1 MARYT
6 EELILQ
12 LKSHADIT
20 TVIQRFLPLRQ
31 QGKSW
36 LGICPFHDDRK
47 PSMHVTPSMGIYK
60 CFACGAGGDVF
71 KFVMEH
77 EKIDFNAAVELVAQ
91 ETGFPLPSLKPENKA
106 EMEERAVVLA
116 LNDLAREW
124 FKEQYRNS
132 KIAQDY
138 IAKRKL
144 SPETCEQ
151 FGIGYASDT
160 WEGFLAYAA
169 SRGFSPKQLILAGLA
184 NAKDAGGTIDKFRG
198 RLMICIQ
205 NLSNRVVA
213 FGGRILVDGTNA
225 PKYMNSP
232 ETPLYH
238 KSDIL
243 FGLNHSRHAI
253 EKLQEVIVVEG
264 YFDLIS
270 LYQAGIQNVVAVS
283 GTALTEQHA
292 RLLSRYAKK
301 VYLVFDGDNAGQNA
315 ARKSLET
322 LLPVGLSIRVLVLP
336 DEYDPDEYVQEKGT
350 QAFRDLLLQKSKD
363 FLDHLATCM
372 PQNTPEERS
381 AFLNEVRRLI
391 ASIRDPMLR
400 QQYLE
405 LATRRYP
412 VSRQLMSAPLPAP
425 KIPKVKLANPEQEI
439 PYPIQEPPIE
449 LPPLEL
455 RFLLILIRN
464 ADLWPIFHAWFDP
477 DLFESRDLLEIL
489 DHGLGVLEDHGSFD
503 LALLTQRISSRAQDL
518 IHRLPDEQW
527 SSEITKQEEF
537 LATLVQITQ
546 KCLVRSRQALQ
557 SRTINTDTEQ
567 ELVTNLRLECNRLI
581 KQLDAVKSKLAADTN
596 SLQSAS
602 LLWHGLREQLPVFF
616 AKVHA
621 ISKDRNSKIS
631 PLENEEF
638 D

>member
-1 MARYT
+1 MARYP
-6 EELILQ
+6 EEVISQ
-12 LKSHADIT
+12 LKAHADIT

-36 LGICPFHDDRK
+36 LGVCPFHDDRK

-77 EKIDFNAAVELVAQ
+77 EKIDFNSAVELVAQ
-91 ETGFPLPSLKPENKA
+91 ETAFPLPSQKPENKA

-124 FKEQYRNS
+124 FGEQYKQS

-138 IAKRKL
+138 IQKRGI
-144 SPETCEQ
+144 SAETCER
-151 FGIGYASDT
+151 FGIGYAPDT
-160 WEGFLAYAA
+160 WEGFVAHAA
-169 SRGFSPKQLILAGLA
+169 ARGFSPKQLIQAGLA
-184 NAKDAGGTIDKFRG
+184 NAKDTGGTIDKFRG

-205 NLSNRVVA
+205 NLSHRVVA
-213 FGGRILVDGTNA
+213 FGGRILTDGTNA

-243 FGLNHSRHAI
+243 FGLNHSRQAI

-322 LLPVGLSIRVLVLP
+322 ILPVGLSLRILVLP
-336 DEYDPDEYVQEKGT
+336 DEYDPDEFVTEKGT
-350 QAFRDLLLQKSKD
+350 QAFRDLLENKSRD
-363 FLDHLATCM
+363 FLDHVATIM
-372 PQNTPEERS
+372 PQGTPEERS
-381 AFLNEVRRLI
+381 AFLNEARRLI

-400 QQYLE
+400 QQYLD
-405 LATRRYP
+405 LATRRFP
-412 VSRQLMSAPLPAP
+412 VSRQLMSAPLPPPKAP
-425 KIPKVKLANPEQEI
+425 KMKHAAPSEPEQ
-439 PYPIQEPPIE
+439 PPPEMPLE
-449 LPPLEL
+449 LPPLEY
-455 RFLLILIRN
+455 RFLLLLIRN
-464 ADLWPIFHAWFDP
+464 SQLWPIFYSWFDP
-477 DLFESRDLLEIL
+477 DAFESRDLVEIL
-489 DHGLGVLEDHGSFD
+489 DHGLGIVEELGHFD
-503 LALLTQRISSRAQDL
+503 LAQLTQRLPGRAQDL
-518 IHRLPDEQW
+518 LLRLPEEQW
-527 SSEITKQEEF
+527 TAETAQHEF
-537 LATLVQITQ
+537 LATMVQITQ
-546 KCLVRSRQALQ
+546 KCIVRRRQALQ
-557 SRTINTDTEQ
+557 SRSVQTDNEQ
-567 ELVTNLRLECNRLI
+567 ESVTNLRLECTRLV
-581 KQLDAVKSKLAADTN
+581 KQLDAVKAKLGADPD

-602 LLWHGLREQLPVFF
+602 LLWHGLREQLPAFF
-616 AKVHA
+616 SKVHA
-621 ISKDRNSKIS
+621 ILD
-631 PLENEEF
+631 
-638 D
+638 